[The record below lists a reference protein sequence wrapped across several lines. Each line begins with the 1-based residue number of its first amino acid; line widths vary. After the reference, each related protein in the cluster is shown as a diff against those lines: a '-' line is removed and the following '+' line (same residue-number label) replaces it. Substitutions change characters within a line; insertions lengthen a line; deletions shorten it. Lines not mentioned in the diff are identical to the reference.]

1 MDLSKQSFWP
11 SPNQFEPDP
20 PKPAGLLSGGAIS
33 MPLGGRGNA
42 VGRAGVLL
50 LFISLIFDWH
60 VALAQNATHTVRLM
74 VPDTALKA
82 ANAALQTCRNQGYQ
96 VAVAV
101 TDRFGV
107 TQVMLRDRF
116 AGPHTVDTAMNKAWT
131 AVTYRQDTLAF
142 DIATSKEPRAAG
154 ARMLPR
160 IVPIGGGVLI
170 EASGALL
177 GAVAVSGAPG
187 GEADDHCA
195 RAGLAAVRDELEF

>member
-1 MDLSKQSFWP
+1 MDVSIQSFSQFCRLSVSTQP
-11 SPNQFEPDP
+11 SL
-20 PKPAGLLSGGAIS
+20 AGGTSAAIS
-33 MPLGGRGNA
+33 RPF
-42 VGRAGVLL
+42 GRAGVV
-50 LFISLIFDWH
+50 LFLAVVGLTLSQSAAH
-60 VALAQNATHTVRLM
+60 AQNATHTVKLM
-74 VPDTALKA
+74 VPDIALKA

-107 TQVMLRDRF
+107 AQVMLRDRF

-154 ARMLPR
+154 ARTLPR

-177 GAVAVSGAPG
+177 GAVAISGAPG

-195 RAGLAAVRDELEF
+195 KAGLAAIRDELEF

>member
-1 MDLSKQSFWP
+1 MDVSRRTQ
-11 SPNQFEPDP
+11 QFLLVI
-20 PKPAGLLSGGAIS
+20 GL
-33 MPLGGRGNA
+33 
-42 VGRAGVLL
+42 VLEADIA
-50 LFISLIFDWH
+50 F
-60 VALAQNATHTVRLM
+60 AQDAARVQATHTIKLM
-74 VPDTALKA
+74 VPEVAFRA

-116 AGPHTVDTAMNKAWT
+116 AGPHTVETAMNKAWT
-131 AVTYRQDTLAF
+131 AITYRQDTLSF

-160 IVPIGGGVLI
+160 IVAIGGGVLI
-170 EASGALL
+170 EASGSLL

>member
-11 SPNQFEPDP
+11 PPNQFEPDP
-20 PKPAGLLSGGAIS
+20 PKPASLLSGGAIS
-33 MPLGGRGNA
+33 LPLVRRGNA

-50 LFISLIFDWH
+50 LLIGLIFDRH

-82 ANAALQTCRNQGYQ
+82 ANAALQSCRNQGYQ

-107 TQVMLRDRF
+107 TQVMLCDRF

-131 AVTYRQDTLAF
+131 AITYRQDTLAF

-187 GEADDHCA
+187 GAADDHCA